1 VTLLSFNTLA
11 YNGQKLIVLNEIY
24 KEMDDAEEIKQVSS
38 FFLIFSGTGHE
49 MSRPLIP
56 GNS

>member
-1 VTLLSFNTLA
+1 MTLLSFNTLA

-38 FFLIFSGTGHE
+38 FLIFSGTGHE